1 MKQIGDL
8 PLRADNHIKETVG
21 YKVLENLIPGEWI
34 IRNVTERDYGIDCYI
49 ELVSQDKRLTG
60 EIAFVQM
67 KTTAAIEWRKSDVGY
82 KFYEVDR
89 KTTNYL
95 RNFKIPTY
103 LFLVD
108 LSTREMF
115 FLSVKEF
122 VQEHYKEYLENSTF
136 AYEFFYNRDAFSKDS
151 FLENF
156 RRNNQYEQFRN
167 ELQYFMSNIERYIS
181 FMMEHNNRDFFMQIE
196 KEEMLF
202 FESLERNICFLQ
214 KYFNTKNNLT
224 PIEEL
229 VKKGN
234 AMFGDNY
241 EQTLFEQVLTDLFD
255 EFKQSILEIITII
268 TDLVTKKEYDYWFR
282 ERNYIYNYFN
292 NLDKSKLFA

>member
-181 FMMEHNNRDFFMQIE
+181 FMMEHNNRDSFMQIE

-268 TDLVTKKEYDYWFR
+268 TDLVTMKEYDYWFR

>member
-268 TDLVTKKEYDYWFR
+268 TDLVTKKEHDYWFR
-282 ERNYIYNYFN
+282 ERNYIYNYFD